1 MKDRKIIQYL
11 VVCDDAD
18 STDRKGL
25 PDYVNKNLAEGL
37 EPIGG
42 VSVIQAYGEKGFCWY
57 QAMVK
62 YE

>member
-1 MKDRKIIQYL
+1 M

-25 PDYVNKNLAEGL
+25 PDYVNKNLAEGW

-42 VSVIQAYGEKGFCWY
+42 VAVIQAYGEKGFCWY